1 MRCVKGLQ
9 WLSTLSS
16 QIGGGKLY
24 CLMSE
29 GMLNA

>member
-9 WLSTLSS
+9 QLSTLSS
-16 QIGGGKLY
+16 QIEGSELY
-24 CLMSE
+24 YLMSE